1 MSRTK
6 NTVLNF
12 LSKSFVLILSTV
24 LSFISRTIF
33 IKILGNSYLGVNG
46 LLSNVLMML
55 SLSELGIGTAITFSL
70 YKPIAENN
78 KEGIKA
84 LMHFYKN
91 AYRVI
96 GIFVFVLGLILMLF
110 LDYLVPDPG
119 NVTNLK
125 LIFIIYVVNSTLS
138 YFITYKNTLLIADQK
153 EYLLLKSNTFFSIL
167 NIVLQILSLILFRN
181 YIIYL
186 LVNVVVSFIQRVYV
200 NYYITQLYPYLNDK
214 EYDKLDKS
222 ELRTIIVN
230 VKAMIYHKIGDYCIN
245 GTDNIIISMFHQII
259 SVGIYSNYNLIF
271 TSVNGFIGMI
281 YSSMTA
287 SMGNF
292 IASESDERKLEI
304 YKVID
309 FIGFW
314 LYGFSA
320 VCFYVLI
327 TPFITLWIGNENLL
341 SHAILIVLVINNYMF
356 GMRVPLFTIKSAAG
370 IYDQDK
376 FVPMIQSIV
385 NLVVSII
392 LIQKV
397 GLIGVFL
404 GTLISGLVPSLY
416 RPYIVY
422 KEVFKISS
430 ISYYIQYFKN
440 IIILIFVSEITS
452 LICSMV
458 NLSSN
463 IVQFGMQMCIC
474 VLIPNIIFL
483 LLFYNK
489 DEFKYIVG
497 KLNKVKKVV

>member
-186 LVNVVVSFIQRVYV
+186 LVYVVVSFIQTV
-200 NYYITQLYPYLNDK
+200 
-214 EYDKLDKS
+214 
-222 ELRTIIVN
+222 
-230 VKAMIYHKIGDYCIN
+230 
-245 GTDNIIISMFHQII
+245 
-259 SVGIYSNYNLIF
+259 
-271 TSVNGFIGMI
+271 
-281 YSSMTA
+281 
-287 SMGNF
+287 
-292 IASESDERKLEI
+292 
-304 YKVID
+304 
-309 FIGFW
+309 
-314 LYGFSA
+314 
-320 VCFYVLI
+320 
-327 TPFITLWIGNENLL
+327 
-341 SHAILIVLVINNYMF
+341 
-356 GMRVPLFTIKSAAG
+356 
-370 IYDQDK
+370 
-376 FVPMIQSIV
+376 
-385 NLVVSII
+385 
-392 LIQKV
+392 
-397 GLIGVFL
+397 
-404 GTLISGLVPSLY
+404 
-416 RPYIVY
+416 
-422 KEVFKISS
+422 
-430 ISYYIQYFKN
+430 
-440 IIILIFVSEITS
+440 
-452 LICSMV
+452 
-458 NLSSN
+458 
-463 IVQFGMQMCIC
+463 
-474 VLIPNIIFL
+474 
-483 LLFYNK
+483 
-489 DEFKYIVG
+489 
-497 KLNKVKKVV
+497 